1 MLDFIVKYWIQELFV
16 LIISVLTWCVG
27 KLRKKHNENDKV
39 KEGMMA
45 LLHDRLYQACSFFLK
60 RGWCSIEDRNNL
72 EYLFRPYKEL
82 GGNGTGEHL
91 YKRCLD
97 LPYDEEGVIVR
108 DEMIKAGKTRAKAA
122 AKSTNV
128 TGNKTK

>member
-108 DEMIKAGKTRAKAA
+108 NEMIKAGKTRAKTA